1 MGIIFASNLISL
13 RKAIAILLLFS
24 VMVRPFT
31 QAYYLIDYQLRQDFI
46 ASTLCINKAKPQL
59 NCNGKCYLAKR
70 IKAAEDRETKAQ
82 HNIFEKYELP
92 TLICEDWQVT
102 HFQAFVADDAPAS
115 YTYANLYSGQ
125 FAAHIFQPPC
135 WVKSSILFQA

>member
-1 MGIIFASNLISL
+1 MTYFARYNLYLQQNVRYL

-46 ASTLCINKAKPQL
+46 ARTLCINKAKPQL

-70 IKAAEDRETKAQ
+70 LQAAEERDTKAQ
-82 HNIFEKYELP
+82 HHILDKYELP
-92 TLICEDWQVT
+92 ALICHDLPVAN
-102 HFQAFVADDAPAS
+102 FQPPFTEKLTAA
-115 YTYANLYSGQ
+115 YNYANLYAGR
-125 FAAHIFQPPC
+125 FAISVFHPPC
-135 WVKSSILFQA
+135 QA